1 MAISQGDRDWFCDRL
16 REHWTSLYRLA
27 RSITGSDAD
36 AQEAMAQAAYL
47 AWERFE
53 QLRQREKFRSWLLK
67 ITANEARQI
76 CRRRGRTVSWEELDG
91 EPAAPVRDTE
101 DGSLWQAVQALP
113 RDQREAVVL
122 FYWEDLPTEEIA
134 RIVGAAPGTVRV
146 RLSRARKQLRKRLE
160 VERDG

>member
-1 MAISQGDRDWFCDRL
+1 MAISQVDRDWFCDRL
-16 REHWTSLYRLA
+16 RENWTSLYRLA

-47 AWERFE
+47 AWARFG

-67 ITANEARQI
+67 IAANEARQL
-76 CRRRGRTVSWEELDG
+76 CRRRERAVPLEELET
-91 EPAAPVRDTE
+91 EPAAPEREPE
-101 DGSLWQAVQALP
+101 DHSLWQAVQALP

-146 RLSRARKQLRKRLE
+146 RLSRAREQLRKWLE

>member
-1 MAISQGDRDWFCDRL
+1 MAVSQADRDWFCDRL
-16 REHWTSLYRLA
+16 RENWISLYRLA

-47 AWERFE
+47 AWDRFG

-67 ITANEARQI
+67 ITANEARQL
-76 CRRRGRTVSWEELDG
+76 CRRRGRTVSWEELET
-91 EPAAPVRDTE
+91 EPAAPAREMEV
-101 DGSLWQAVQALP
+101 GSLWRAVQALP

-122 FYWEDLPTEEIA
+122 FYWEDLTTEEIA
-134 RIVGAAPGTVRV
+134 RVVGAAPGTVRV
-146 RLSRARKQLRKRLE
+146 RLSRARERLRKLLE

>member
-1 MAISQGDRDWFCDRL
+1 MAISQEDRDWFCDRL
-16 REHWTSLYRLA
+16 RENWESLYRLC

-47 AWERFE
+47 SWARLG

-67 ITANEARQI
+67 IAANEARRL
-76 CRRRGRTVSWEELDG
+76 CRRGRTVSWEELET
-91 EPAAPVRDTE
+91 EPAAPAEEPGD
-101 DGSLWQAVQALP
+101 DSLWQAVQSLP

-122 FYWEDLPTEEIA
+122 FYYEDLTTEEIA
-134 RIVGAAPGTVRV
+134 RIVGVLPGTVRV
-146 RLSRARKQLRKRLE
+146 RLSRAREQLRKWLE